1 MADVLLSPSHEEL
14 RLRARAVREREIVP
28 FIERRGWDRSL
39 SADELKTVLRM
50 TVPIGYPGAVVSK
63 EDGGAGL
70 DYLSLGVLVEEFAPA
85 LGFLGAHVVP
95 RQIAMLGTP
104 AQKRRYLP
112 GLLDVTQ
119 LSTTAITEPGVG
131 SDAGAIATTARRAG
145 DRYVIDGTKA
155 WLTIGDIA
163 EVATILVST
172 DAARGS
178 RGLSR
183 IIVELDPARIAS
195 TTYTTLGDRLLSFAE
210 ITFRDY
216 EVPVENRLGE
226 EGEGFRMTL
235 RAIQAS
241 RASMASHA
249 VGIAQAAV
257 DAAVGYAKER
267 KQFGRPIGSFQ
278 LVQGMVADMI
288 AETEAARLLA
298 NRVWALLD
306 RREECAREA
315 SIAKFYATEA
325 AVRVTSKAIQVHGAY
340 GVTDRHPVER
350 LFRDARMLTFPDGT
364 SEVHRLL
371 VGRAA
376 VGIDAFR

>member
-1 MADVLLSPSHEEL
+1 VPDPLLTPAHEEL
-14 RLRARAVREREIVP
+14 RRRVRDVRDRAMVP
-28 FIERRGWDRSL
+28 FLQRRGWERPL
-39 SADELKTVLRM
+39 SSDELKALLRM
-50 TVPIGYPGAVVSK
+50 TVPLGYPGAVVSK
-63 EDGGAGL
+63 ADGGAGL
-70 DYLSLGVLVEEFAPA
+70 DYLSLGVLVEELAPV
-85 LGFLGAHVVP
+85 LGFVAAHVVP
-95 RQIAMLGTP
+95 RQIALLGSP

-112 GLLDVTQ
+112 ALLAVER

-131 SDAGAIATTARRAG
+131 SDAGAIAMTARRAG
-145 DRYVIDGTKA
+145 DRYVLDGTKT
-155 WLTIGDIA
+155 WLTIGTIA
-163 EVATILVST
+163 EVATVLVST
-172 DAARGS
+172 DPAAGP

-183 IIVELDPARIAS
+183 LIVDLDAARLAS
-195 TTYTTLGDRLLSFAE
+195 TTFTTLGDRLLPFAE
-210 ITFRDY
+210 VRFEGY

-226 EGEGFRMTL
+226 EGGGLRTTL

-241 RASMASHA
+241 RASMATHA

-257 DAAVGYAKER
+257 DAAVAYAKER
-267 KQFGRPIGSFQ
+267 RQFGRPIGSFQ

-298 NRVWALLD
+298 NRVWAMLD
-306 RREECAREA
+306 RGEDCAREA

-340 GVTDRHPVER
+340 GVSDRYPVER

-364 SEVHRLL
+364 SEIHRLL

-376 VGIDAFR
+376 LGLDAFR